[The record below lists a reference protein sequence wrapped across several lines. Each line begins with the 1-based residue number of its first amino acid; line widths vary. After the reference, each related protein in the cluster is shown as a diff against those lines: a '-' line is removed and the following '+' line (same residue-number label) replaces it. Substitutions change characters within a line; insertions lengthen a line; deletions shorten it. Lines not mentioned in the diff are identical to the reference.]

1 MTIKQTVKSFTNLE
15 LTKPGRLHP
24 REWHGDIGYSFD
36 GVFFTHIILIGLSD
50 EEVIEAAEN
59 VIGLKLTE
67 NQIIRRK

>member
-1 MTIKQTVKSFTNLE
+1 MTTKQTIKSFTNLE
-15 LTKPGRLHP
+15 LTKPNRLHP

-59 VIGLKLTE
+59 LIGLKLTE
-67 NQIIRRK
+67 NQITRR